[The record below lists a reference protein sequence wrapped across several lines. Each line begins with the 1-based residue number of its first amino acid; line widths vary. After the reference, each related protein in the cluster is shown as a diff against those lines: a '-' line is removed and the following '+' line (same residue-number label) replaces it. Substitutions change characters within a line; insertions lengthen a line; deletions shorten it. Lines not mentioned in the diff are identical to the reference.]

1 MEIIWIIT
9 HIIVW
14 GLGVVTGIYF
24 TSQIEKDIDKRTK
37 K

>member
-9 HIIVW
+9 HLMSW
-14 GLGVVTGIYF
+14 GVGIVTGMYF
-24 TSQIEKDIDKRTK
+24 TTQIEKHIDKRTK

>member
-14 GLGVVTGIYF
+14 GCGIAIGMYF
-24 TSQIEKDIDKRTK
+24 SSQIEKHIDKRTK